1 MVDYRGKKVGCREIC
16 DNKLLDNWS
25 KEYPKKFG
33 VKEEEKKDAS
43 ESDISHYAPDKMV
56 AKLKHDYDVF
66 VTKLD
71 ETKSTNPDAKQ
82 TQQI

>member
-1 MVDYRGKKVGCREIC
+1 MARASEGNCQR
-16 DNKLLDNWS
+16 LS
-25 KEYPKKFG
+25 
-33 VKEEEKKDAS
+33 KKDAS

>member
-1 MVDYRGKKVGCREIC
+1 MKRVKFYIIE
-16 DNKLLDNWS
+16 DNKLNS
-25 KEYPKKFG
+25 FT
-33 VKEEEKKDAS
+33 EEEKKDAN

-71 ETKSTNPDAKQ
+71 ETKSTNPDAQQ